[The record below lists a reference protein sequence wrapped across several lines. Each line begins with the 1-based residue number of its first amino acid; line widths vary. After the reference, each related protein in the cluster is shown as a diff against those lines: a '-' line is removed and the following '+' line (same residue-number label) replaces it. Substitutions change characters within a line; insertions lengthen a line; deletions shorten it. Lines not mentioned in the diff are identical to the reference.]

1 MPKKLIVVAD
11 IVSKAIMVGPILSA
25 GTSAAI
31 VVNASLLKPIQA
43 IRKTRSGPREV
54 KAARLA
60 GPTNCGKRI
69 LEAQRELRWLSIS

>member
-1 MPKKLIVVAD
+1 MPKKLIVAAD
-11 IVSKAIMVGPILSA
+11 IVSKAITVGPILPA
-25 GTSAAI
+25 GMSAAT
-31 VVNASLLKPIQA
+31 VVNTSLLKPIQA
-43 IRKTRSGPREV
+43 IRKTLSEPRGV